1 MTSHFNILQLVMLKG
16 TAFIDYLRYS
26 TNPVM
31 IRIWKERV
39 EPYLDEYPLV
49 SNYLDMYLKI
59 SEKILVLLE

>member
-1 MTSHFNILQLVMLKG
+1 MLKG
-16 TAFIDYLRYS
+16 TAFIDDLRDS

-49 SNYLDMYLKI
+49 NNYLNMYLNI
-59 SEKILVLLE
+59 SEKILLLLE